1 MLMFVKLLYH
11 RRYGFVHGVSY
22 NFFKEVVV
30 FIRISKKH
38 PCLDYYKYII
48 SLVPF

>member
-22 NFFKEVVV
+22 NFLKEVVV
-30 FIRISKKH
+30 FIRISKN
-38 PCLDYYKYII
+38 I
-48 SLVPF
+48 LV